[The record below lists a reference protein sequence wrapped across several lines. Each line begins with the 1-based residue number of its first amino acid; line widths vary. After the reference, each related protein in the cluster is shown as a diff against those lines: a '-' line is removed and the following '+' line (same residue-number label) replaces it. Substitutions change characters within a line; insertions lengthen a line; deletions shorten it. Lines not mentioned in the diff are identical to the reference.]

1 MQTGYISFCGSVAF
15 NIKTEQ
21 VKKNILKNIE
31 QLANIKIIQRHFDV
45 LNKNHF
51 KKLNDNPHLIS
62 LKTNGNPYLLF
73 LTKYNFI
80 NQSIFIDKKIQS
92 GYFLPRM
99 IISHFEFDESLYEN
113 TLLDGEMVKDKD
125 NKWIFI
131 INDIYIYKNQ
141 SLQNIN
147 IFKRLNNINE
157 IFSNF
162 NNIFDSICNFQ
173 LKKYFKYTE
182 LKYMIEEYKKT
193 LNYTCRG
200 IYFKPLYFKFKN
212 ILYNF
217 DDSLICQV
225 NKVKYQNKNEF
236 ILNNNTNINNSSYN
250 NNTNNN
256 NTNDNNT
263 NDNNTN
269 DKKIKINDNNESE
282 NNKLEKKIYYIE
294 MTDMSDIYNLY
305 TMNEEQKE
313 YNLQNVACIP
323 NIETSNFVRNIFEN
337 KNFNIKLKVNC
348 EYIKKF
354 NKWKPIEL
362 IN

>member
-1 MQTGYISFCGSVAF
+1 MQTGYISFCGSISF

-21 VKKNILKNIE
+21 VKKHILKDIE
-31 QLANIKIIQRHFDV
+31 KLSNIKIIQRHFDV

-99 IISHFEFDESLYEN
+99 IISYFKFDDSLYDN
-113 TLLDGEMVKDKD
+113 TLIDGEMVKDND
-125 NKWIFI
+125 NNWIFI
-131 INDIYIYKNQ
+131 INDIYIYKNK

-147 IFKRLNNINE
+147 IFKRLNYITD
-157 IFSNF
+157 IFNNF
-162 NNIFDSICNFQ
+162 NNDFDSICRFE

-200 IYFKPLYFKFKN
+200 IYFKPLFFKFKN

-217 DDSLICQV
+217 DDSLICKV
-225 NKVKYQNKNEF
+225 NKVKYQSKNEF
-236 ILNNNTNINNSSYN
+236 ILGNNIDKCNNIKKSKNNEKNKNNKIINNIQKNSNNNF
-250 NNTNNN
+250 
-256 NTNDNNT
+256 
-263 NDNNTN
+263 
-269 DKKIKINDNNESE
+269 KIF
-282 NNKLEKKIYYIE
+282 YIE
-294 MTDMSDIYNLY
+294 MTDMPDVYNLY
-305 TMNEEQKE
+305 NFDEKNKNFNFENT
-313 YNLQNVACIP
+313 ATIP

-337 KNFNIKLKVNC
+337 KNFNIKLKINC
-348 EYIKKF
+348 EYISKF

>member
-1 MQTGYISFCGSVAF
+1 MQTGYISFCGSIAF

-21 VKKNILKNIE
+21 VKKNILQNIE
-31 QLANIKIIQRHFDV
+31 QLSNIKIIQRHFDV

-99 IISHFEFDESLYEN
+99 IMSHFEFDDSLYEN
-113 TLLDGEMVKDKD
+113 TLLDGEMVKDND
-125 NKWIFI
+125 NKWIFM

-147 IFKRLNNINE
+147 IFKRLNYIND

-162 NNIFDSICNFQ
+162 SNSFDSICNFQ

-182 LKYMIEEYKKT
+182 LKYMVEEYKKT

-236 ILNNNTNINNSSYN
+236 ILNNNTINIDNTTIK
-250 NNTNNN
+250 TNNI
-256 NTNDNNT
+256 
-263 NDNNTN
+263 
-269 DKKIKINDNNESE
+269 KININDNNKLE
-282 NNKLEKKIYYIE
+282 NNKLENNKLENNKLENNKLENIYYIE

-305 TMNEEQKE
+305 TMNQEQKT
-313 YNLQNVACIP
+313 YNLQNIACIP
-323 NIETSNFVRNIFEN
+323 NIETSNFVRNIFKN

-348 EYIKKF
+348 KYIKKF

>member
-1 MQTGYISFCGSVAF
+1 MQTGYISFCGSVSF

-21 VKKNILKNIE
+21 VKKQILKDIE
-31 QLANIKIIQRHFDV
+31 KLSNIKIIQRHFDV

-99 IISHFEFDESLYEN
+99 IISYFKFDDSLYDN
-113 TLLDGEMVKDKD
+113 TLIDGEMVKDND
-125 NKWIFI
+125 NNWIFI
-131 INDIYIYKNQ
+131 INDIYIYKNK

-147 IFKRLNNINE
+147 IFKRLNYITD
-157 IFSNF
+157 IFNNF
-162 NNIFDSICNFQ
+162 NNDFDSICRFE

-200 IYFKPLYFKFKN
+200 IYFKPLFFKFKN

-217 DDSLICQV
+217 DDSLICKV
-225 NKVKYQNKNEF
+225 NKVKYQSKNEF
-236 ILNNNTNINNSSYN
+236 ILGNNIDKCNNIKKSKNNEKNKNNKIINNNQKNSN
-250 NNTNNN
+250 NNF
-256 NTNDNNT
+256 
-263 NDNNTN
+263 
-269 DKKIKINDNNESE
+269 KIF
-282 NNKLEKKIYYIE
+282 YIE
-294 MTDMSDIYNLY
+294 MTDMPDVYNLY
-305 TMNEEQKE
+305 NFDEKNKNFNFENT
-313 YNLQNVACIP
+313 ATIP

-337 KNFNIKLKVNC
+337 KNFNIKLKINC
-348 EYIKKF
+348 EYISKF

>member
-1 MQTGYISFCGSVAF
+1 MQTGYISFCSSIAF

-31 QLANIKIIQRHFDV
+31 ELANIKIIQRHFDV

-51 KKLNDNPHLIS
+51 KKLNDNPHLVS

-99 IISHFEFDESLYEN
+99 IISYLEFDESLYEN

-125 NKWIFI
+125 NKWRFI

-147 IFKRLNNINE
+147 IFKRLNYINE
-157 IFSNF
+157 IFTNF
-162 NNIFDSICNFQ
+162 CNSFDSICSFQ

-182 LKYMIEEYKKT
+182 LKYMIEEYKET

-225 NKVKYQNKNEF
+225 NKVKYQSKNEF
-236 ILNNNTNINNSSYN
+236 ILNNNTTNIDNTIKTNNKKLNVNNSNY
-250 NNTNNN
+250 
-256 NTNDNNT
+256 
-263 NDNNTN
+263 
-269 DKKIKINDNNESE
+269 INKSE
-282 NNKLEKKIYYIE
+282 ENKSNQNKSDTKMYYIE
-294 MTDMSDIYNLY
+294 MTDMPDIYNLY
-305 TMNEEQKE
+305 TMNEEQKLD
-313 YNLQNVACIP
+313 NLQNVACIP
-323 NIETSNFVRNIFEN
+323 NIETSNFVRNIFKN

-354 NKWKPIEL
+354 NKWKPIKL

>member
-1 MQTGYISFCGSVAF
+1 MQTGYISFCGSVSF

-21 VKKNILKNIE
+21 VKKQILKDIE
-31 QLANIKIIQRHFDV
+31 KLSNFKIIQRHFDV

-99 IISHFEFDESLYEN
+99 IISYFKFDDSLYDN
-113 TLLDGEMVKDKD
+113 TLIDGEMVKDND
-125 NKWIFI
+125 NNWIFI
-131 INDIYIYKNQ
+131 INDIYIYKNK

-147 IFKRLNNINE
+147 IFKRLNYITD
-157 IFSNF
+157 IFNNF
-162 NNIFDSICNFQ
+162 NNDFDSICRFE

-200 IYFKPLYFKFKN
+200 IYFKPLFFKFKN

-217 DDSLICQV
+217 DDSLICKV
-225 NKVKYQNKNEF
+225 NKVKYQSKNEF
-236 ILNNNTNINNSSYN
+236 ILGNNIDKCNNIKKSKNNEKNNKIINNIQKNSNNNF
-250 NNTNNN
+250 
-256 NTNDNNT
+256 
-263 NDNNTN
+263 
-269 DKKIKINDNNESE
+269 KIF
-282 NNKLEKKIYYIE
+282 YIE
-294 MTDMSDIYNLY
+294 MTDMPDVYNLY
-305 TMNEEQKE
+305 NFDEKNKNFNFENT
-313 YNLQNVACIP
+313 ATIP
-323 NIETSNFVRNIFEN
+323 NIETSNFIRNIFEN
-337 KNFNIKLKVNC
+337 KNFNIKLKINC
-348 EYIKKF
+348 EYISKF

>member
-1 MQTGYISFCGSVAF
+1 MQTDYISFCGSVSF

-21 VKKNILKNIE
+21 VKKKILRDIE
-31 QLANIKIIQRHFDV
+31 KLSNIKIIQRHFDV
-45 LNKNHF
+45 LKKNHF

-80 NQSIFIDKKIQS
+80 NHSIFIDKKIQS

-99 IISHFEFDESLYEN
+99 IISYFKFDDSLYDN
-113 TLLDGEMVKDKD
+113 TLIDGEMVKDND
-125 NKWIFI
+125 NNWIFI
-131 INDIYIYKNQ
+131 INDIYIYKNK

-147 IFKRLNNINE
+147 IFKRLNYIKD

-162 NNIFDSICNFQ
+162 NNDFDSICRFE

-182 LKYMIEEYKKT
+182 LKYIIEEYKNT

-200 IYFKPLYFKFKN
+200 IYFIPLFFKFKN

-217 DDSLICQV
+217 DDSLICKV

-236 ILNNNTNINNSSYN
+236 ILGNNIGKCNSIEKSKNNEKN
-250 NNTNNN
+250 
-256 NTNDNNT
+256 
-263 NDNNTN
+263 
-269 DKKIKINDNNESE
+269 KKIKIINNIQK
-282 NNKLEKKIYYIE
+282 NNNNNFKIFYIE
-294 MTDMSDIYNLY
+294 MTDMPDVYNLY
-305 TMNEEQKE
+305 NFDEKNKNFNFENT
-313 YNLQNVACIP
+313 ATIP

-337 KNFNIKLKVNC
+337 KNFNIKLKINC
-348 EYIKKF
+348 EYISKF